1 MPEDTSSAIDKDLSK
16 LVKLFD
22 ASVKSFFVENLRL
35 KSSLLG
41 NSINGNN
48 NAIHINTIADE
59 KDAQTQLLLF
69 KQENESL
76 KREIE
81 LMKKIIYLLENK

>member
-1 MPEDTSSAIDKDLSK
+1 MSEDTSSAIDNDLNK

-22 ASVKSFFVENLRL
+22 DSVKSFFIENIRL

-41 NSINGNN
+41 NSIRGNN
-48 NAIHINTIADE
+48 NAIHINTIADDQ
-59 KDAQTQLLLF
+59 DAQTQLLLF
-69 KQENESL
+69 KQENEAL

-81 LMKKIIYLLENK
+81 LLKKIINLLETR